1 MKILPHKE
9 NKTNSLIKQLIFTIV
24 LGISLLIIALFASG
38 ILFTGVVVQNT
49 NSAIEATVNKLN

>member
-1 MKILPHKE
+1 MKILPHKD
-9 NKTNSLIKQLIFTIV
+9 NKTNSFIKQLIFTIG

-38 ILFTGVVVQNT
+38 VLFTGVVVQNT